1 MKSIKIYFLL
11 MLVALTSCSEDVMD
25 GINKN
30 PNDPNDV
37 PSRFILTDVMTSS
50 AFSITGADYNFYASV
65 YMELNVGTWGQM
77 YNAEIRTG
85 EPIASSTYNN
95 SWNAQ
100 YRNLRQL
107 QIVIDKCSPGGS
119 EEGNWTNLGIA
130 RIMSAYNWAMLTD
143 LMGDIPF
150 TEALK
155 AGVVFQP
162 KVDKQEDVYKH
173 VVTLLDSA
181 IVNMAKAQIST
192 RPYLGTQ
199 DFIYGSIIRTENAAN
214 IATWRNTWIKAAQG
228 LKARYLMRLSH
239 RAPKYQEVVTAVDA
253 SFASASEEMKFVYNG
268 TTSVNPVHRF
278 FINRNN
284 LSASASLK
292 AKLDARSDPRAAR
305 FFKVSATSQTSILF
319 APNGDPI
326 QQQNGYGISNITSI
340 TAPTYLLSYHELQ
353 FVKAEALVRLGGV
366 ANLALAETALKN
378 AVRAAFVKV
387 GLTAAAAD
395 TYFTTSVLPLFIANP
410 LSEVLMQKYLSQYE
424 CEAVEAFNDYRRY
437 QAMGNAA
444 FIPLANAKNATQFP
458 LRFTY
463 GSSDVTANPNVKA
476 AYGDGSYVY
485 TEKVW
490 WAGGTR

>member
-1 MKSIKIYFLL
+1 

-155 AGVVFQP
+155 AGVIFQP
-162 KVDKQEDVYKH
+162 KVEKQEDVYKH
-173 VVTLLDSA
+173 VMTLLDSA

-192 RPYLGTQ
+192 RPFLGTQ

-253 SFASASEEMKFVYNG
+253 SFANASEEMKFAYNG
-268 TTSVNPVHRF
+268 TTSVNPVQRF

-292 AKLDARSDPRAAR
+292 AKLDARSDPRALR
-305 FFKVSATSQTSILF
+305 FFRIPNIQNPPPTLIF

-326 QQQNGYGISNITSI
+326 QQQNGYGVSNITSI

-353 FVKAEALVRLGGV
+353 FIKAEALVRLGGV
-366 ANLALAETALKN
+366 ANLALAETALRN

-387 GLTAAAAD
+387 GLTAATAD
-395 TYFTTSVLPLFIANP
+395 TYFTNSVLPLFILNP

-437 QAMGNAA
+437 RAMGNAA
-444 FIPLANAKNATQFP
+444 FIPLANARNATQFP

-476 AYGDGSYVY
+476 VYGDGSYVY
-485 TEKVW
+485 TERVW